1 MTQTRVQR
9 LYDRHIRDLP
19 PAERL
24 RLLVLL
30 ASDLANVVEQTET
43 LPEHDI
49 MKLYGLGAERG
60 IGMDAQEYVRRLREG
75 RSVHPSEA

>member
-1 MTQTRVQR
+1 MTQTRVRR

-24 RLLVLL
+24 RLLALL
-30 ASDLANVVEQTET
+30 ASDLANVVEQSET

-49 MKLYGLGAERG
+49 MELYGLGAERG